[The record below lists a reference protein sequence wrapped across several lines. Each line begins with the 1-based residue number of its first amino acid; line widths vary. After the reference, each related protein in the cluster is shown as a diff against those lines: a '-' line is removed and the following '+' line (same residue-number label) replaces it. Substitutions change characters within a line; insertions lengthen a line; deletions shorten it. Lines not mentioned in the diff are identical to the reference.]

1 MKQSFQAYATVIL
14 GSLFIAIST
23 NWFLIPSKLI
33 GGGVSGLAMV
43 IGFNFHWNISTLF
56 FIFNI
61 PLIIWGWKVMG
72 LTFMNL
78 SIISILTTT
87 LFMFLIPIQLSPLY
101 ENIDLSIAAIF
112 GGVFAGIGVG
122 LSLRVGG
129 SSGGFDILGAILT
142 HKYDIPISQ
151 FLLALNGVVLLLY
164 GWSTDWTMVMWSIV
178 SEYVAV
184 KVIAYIHIRH
194 MKVTALIVS
203 NYAEKLIP
211 PLLTLQRGITI
222 LDSKGAYTDS
232 KQKLLMTV
240 TTRYELPFL
249 KRIIRS
255 TDPKAFVNIVETS
268 EIYGSFRKETTR

>member
-1 MKQSFQAYATVIL
+1 MKQSIQSHLIVLL
-14 GSLFIAIST
+14 GSLSIAISI
-23 NWFLIPSKLI
+23 NWFLIPSHLI

-43 IGFNFHWNISTLF
+43 IGFNFNWNISLLF
-56 FIFNI
+56 FLFNI

-72 LTFMNL
+72 LMFMNL
-78 SIISILTTT
+78 SIISIVSTS
-87 LFMFLIPIQLSPLY
+87 LFMFLIPIQLSPLN

-142 HKYDIPISQ
+142 HKYDIPIGQ
-151 FLLALNGVVLLLY
+151 LLLALNGMVLLFY
-164 GWSTDWTMVMWSIV
+164 GLSTDWTMVMWSIV

-184 KVIAYIHIRH
+184 KVIEYIHIRY

-203 NYAEKLIP
+203 QKTEQLLT
-211 PLLTLQRGITI
+211 PLLTLQRGVTI
-222 LDSKGAYTDS
+222 LNSKGAYTDS
-232 KQKLLMTV
+232 NQKLLMTV

-249 KRIIRS
+249 KRIIRA
-255 TDPKAFVNIVETS
+255 TDPSAFVNIVETT
-268 EIYGSFRKETTR
+268 EVLGSFRKSSTR